1 MDYLVLRLGCSF
13 LVGCLLSQSGSLVQW
28 GTRNILTSPSTL
40 GMDGLAI
47 FWLMIFHFLKIL
59 NPQLFSN
66 PFALGSGLVFFILM
80 GWLFSINLKGKTKYE
95 RIILLG
101 MTFNLMIGAV
111 FSLGQFVF
119 MAFNLPFPLE
129 LWFGH
134 FRYAST
140 EALIFLLLTQFL
152 LFIGL
157 KIYFKE
163 LKKYSIGSI
172 MAQNWELNESVI
184 FRFIFISVG
193 IITFITTYYF
203 GAFSFLALIFPILA
217 RKIWFNRLDL
227 LGEFL
232 YGAMLNGLLLM
243 GADYLCYQ
251 YPIYGA
257 ELPVGIIITAIG
269 ALSLIVI
276 LWLKAKASETLAKP
290 KK

>member
-1 MDYLVLRLGCSF
+1 
-13 LVGCLLSQSGSLVQW
+13 
-28 GTRNILTSPSTL
+28 
-40 GMDGLAI
+40 
-47 FWLMIFHFLKIL
+47 MIFHFLKIL

-66 PFALGSGLVFFILM
+66 PLALGCGLVFFILM
-80 GWLFSINLKGKTKYE
+80 GWLFSTNLKGKTKYE

-152 LFIGL
+152 LLIGL

-172 MAQNWELNESVI
+172 MAQNWKLNESVI
-184 FRFIFISVG
+184 FRFIFIS
-193 IITFITTYYF
+193 F
-203 GAFSFLALIFPILA
+203 
-217 RKIWFNRLDL
+217 
-227 LGEFL
+227 
-232 YGAMLNGLLLM
+232 
-243 GADYLCYQ
+243 
-251 YPIYGA
+251 
-257 ELPVGIIITAIG
+257 GIIILVLFHFSPLFFLFSPEKFGLTD
-269 ALSLIVI
+269 
-276 LWLKAKASETLAKP
+276 
-290 KK
+290 